1 VLVLKVI
8 LLYIISK
15 KSKKMTN
22 FNKRMQHFI
31 LIICLFLYATIS
43 LFAQQNSGK
52 IKGTITTSDGE
63 PAGAVNVIL
72 KNSKYGTMSSENG
85 GFEFNKV
92 KANTYSLQVSLTG
105 YQTIEKE
112 VIVTENETT
121 TLDLQ
126 LKVSNKELQEVVINN
141 NNRRT
146 SKKTDYVARM
156 PISNLEN
163 PQVYNVIHKELL
175 QEQIAV
181 DIRSAMQNSP
191 GVVPL
196 NYPSGGFAVIF
207 RGFTVGINSRNGME
221 TLSGRSSVGIANVE
235 RIEVIKGPSGTLFGS
250 SASSF
255 GGVVNLVTKK
265 PFETSATEVSY
276 TAGSFGLNRL
286 TADVNTPLN
295 KEKKVLFRVNMAVNK
310 EKSFLDYGYN
320 NTQSFTPSL
329 TFKASDKLTFNIDAE
344 LFNVKSTKP
353 LYPGASATSGIT
365 NPSDVKLDYKKSL
378 VHEDADAKS
387 SASKMFAQAEY
398 KISNN
403 WKSTTLFSYVGEDVE
418 YSYQVLPTWTSPTT
432 VSARATVFGPIS
444 SNYTNFQENIN
455 GEFKT
460 GFLKHKL
467 LAGINYRYYSDAFS
481 TTATSTAIRTIDV
494 TTNFAPIRKKE
505 IDALLATPIIRAG
518 REEFTASAYA
528 SDVISFA
535 DRLSVML
542 SLRIDNFDRKESSA
556 TNGTT
561 TTITPAYNQ
570 TSLSPKLGLVYQII
584 KDQVSVF
591 GNYLNGF
598 QNLAPVNQ
606 PNGDQLILDP
616 LYANQY
622 EGGIKAELFH
632 KKLSTTISY
641 YNITNDNAV
650 MRFTDLSY
658 EQGGKQVSKG
668 YDFELI
674 ANPIAGLDILAG
686 YSYNDNRIVK
696 SATVALEG
704 NKAADAPEKVWNF
717 WTSYKFQTVLKGLCF
732 GLGANYVDKSYMTT
746 TNTFYIPD
754 YTIYNATVFYEQSFW
769 RIGFKLNNITN
780 EKYWSTWG
788 APQAPTNFMA
798 NLTFKF

>member
-1 VLVLKVI
+1 MTYFNQRILQFI
-8 LLYIISK
+8 LL
-15 KSKKMTN
+15 T
-22 FNKRMQHFI
+22 
-31 LIICLFLYATIS
+31 CLFLFSTIS
-43 LFAQQNSGK
+43 LLAQQNLGK
-52 IKGTITTSDGE
+52 IKGIIITSDND
-63 PAGAVNVIL
+63 PAAGVNIIL
-72 KNSKYGTMSSENG
+72 KNSKYSTTSNDDGS
-85 GFEFNKV
+85 FEFNRI
-92 KANTYSLQVSLTG
+92 KANTYTLQVSLAG
-105 YQTIEKE
+105 HETIEKQ
-112 VIVTENETT
+112 VTVTENKTT
-121 TLDLQ
+121 ILDLQ
-126 LKVSNKELQEVVINN
+126 LEVSNNDLKEVVINN
-141 NNRRT
+141 RKSIL

-163 PQVYNVIHKELL
+163 PQVYSVIHKELL

-181 DIRSAMQNSP
+181 DIKSAMQNSP

-265 PFETSATEVSY
+265 PFETTATEIAY

-295 KEKKVLFRVNMAVNK
+295 KDKTVLFRVNFAINN
-310 EKSFLDYGYN
+310 EKSFLDYGFN
-320 NTQSFTPSL
+320 KTLSVTPSL
-329 TFKASDKLTFNIDAE
+329 TFKANEKLTFNIDAE

-353 LYPGASATSGIT
+353 LYPAVSATSGVT
-365 NPSDVKLDYKKSL
+365 NPSDIKLDYKKSL
-378 VHEDADAKS
+378 VHDDADAKS
-387 SASKMFAQAEY
+387 SASKVFTQAEY
-398 KISNN
+398 QLSEN

-418 YSYQVLPTWTSPTT
+418 YSYQVLPTWTSPTQ
-432 VSARATVFGPIS
+432 VSNRATLFGPIS
-444 SNYTNFQENIN
+444 SNYTNIQENIN
-455 GEFKT
+455 GEFST

-467 LAGINYRYYSDAFS
+467 LAGVNYRYYSDTFS
-481 TTATSTAIRTIDV
+481 TTPTTGVIKTIDV
-494 TTNFAPIRKKE
+494 TKDFTPIRKKE
-505 IDALLATPIIRAG
+505 IDALLGTPVIRAA
-518 REEFTASAYA
+518 REEYTASAYA

-535 DRLSVML
+535 DRLSLML
-542 SLRIDNFDRKESSA
+542 SLRIDNFDRKETAA

-570 TSLSPKLGLVYQII
+570 TSLSPKLGIVYQLI
-584 KDQVSVF
+584 KNQVSIF

-622 EGGIKAELFH
+622 EGGIKAELFN

-658 EQGGKQVSKG
+658 QQGGKQVSKG
-668 YDFELI
+668 YDFEL
-674 ANPIAGLDILAG
+674 AADPISGLNVIAG

-696 SATVALEG
+696 SATPALEG
-704 NKAADAPEKVWNF
+704 NKAADAPENVWNF
-717 WTSYKFQTVLKGLCF
+717 WASYKSQNFLKGLGF
-732 GLGANYVDKSYMTT
+732 GFGANYVDKSFMST
-746 TNTFYIPD
+746 TNTFYIPS
-754 YTIYNATVFYEQSFW
+754 YTIFNSTVFYEQPTW
-769 RIGFKLNNITN
+769 RVGLKINNITN

-788 APQAPTNFMA
+788 APQASTTVLA
-798 NLTFKF
+798 NLTFRF

>member
-1 VLVLKVI
+1 MKSKI
-8 LLYIISK
+8 LLSK
-15 KSKKMTN
+15 Y
-22 FNKRMQHFI
+22 
-31 LIICLFLYATIS
+31 FLLLVITFFGITA
-43 LFAQQNSGK
+43 FAQQNNGK
-52 IKGTITTSDGE
+52 IKGTIITSDNE
-63 PAGAVNVIL
+63 PAAGVNIIL
-72 KNSKYGTMSSENG
+72 KDSKHSTITNDDGS
-85 GFEFNKV
+85 FEFNRI
-92 KANTYSLQVSLTG
+92 KANTYTLQVSLAG
-105 YQTIEKE
+105 HETIEKQ
-112 VIVTENETT
+112 VAVTENKTT
-121 TLDLQ
+121 ILDLQ
-126 LKVSNKELQEVVINN
+126 LEVSNNDLKEVVINN
-141 NNRRT
+141 RKSIL

-181 DIRSAMQNSP
+181 DIRGAMQNSP

-207 RGFTVGINSRNGME
+207 RGFTIGINSRNGME

-265 PFETSATEVSY
+265 PFETTATEIAY
-276 TAGSFGLNRL
+276 TAGTFGLNRI

-295 KEKKVLFRVNMAVNK
+295 KDKTVLFRVNLAANN
-310 EKSFLDYGYN
+310 EKSFLDYGYSK
-320 NTQSFTPSL
+320 TLSVTPSL
-329 TFKASDKLTFNIDAE
+329 TFKANEKLTFNIDAE

-353 LYPGASATSGIT
+353 LYPSVSATSGVT
-365 NPSDVKLDYKKSL
+365 NPSDIKLDYKKSL
-378 VHEDADAKS
+378 VHDDADAKS
-387 SASKMFAQAEY
+387 SASKFFTQAEY
-398 KISNN
+398 QLSDN

-418 YSYQVLPTWTSPTT
+418 YSYQVLPTWTSPTQ
-432 VSARATVFGPIS
+432 VSNRATLFGPIS
-444 SNYTNFQENIN
+444 SNYTNIQENIN
-455 GEFKT
+455 GEFST

-467 LAGINYRYYSDAFS
+467 LAGVNYRYYSDTFS
-481 TTATSTAIRTIDV
+481 TTPTTGVIKTIDV
-494 TTNFAPIRKKE
+494 TADFTPIRKKE
-505 IDALLATPIIRAG
+505 IDALLGTPVIRAA
-518 REEFTASAYA
+518 REEYTASAYA

-535 DRLSVML
+535 DRLSLML
-542 SLRIDNFDRKESSA
+542 SLRIDNFDRKETAA

-570 TSLSPKLGLVYQII
+570 TSLSPKLGIVYQLI
-584 KDQVSVF
+584 KNQVSIF

-606 PNGDQLILDP
+606 PNGEQLILDP

-622 EGGIKAELFH
+622 EGGIKAELFN

-650 MRFTDLSY
+650 MRFADLSY

-668 YDFELI
+668 YDFEL
-674 ANPIAGLDILAG
+674 AADPIAGLNVIAG

-696 SATVALEG
+696 SATPALEG
-704 NKAADAPEKVWNF
+704 NKAADAPENVWNF
-717 WTSYKFQTVLKGLCF
+717 WASYKSQTFLKGLGIGF
-732 GLGANYVDKSYMTT
+732 GANYVDKSFMAT
-746 TNTFYIPD
+746 TNTFYIPS
-754 YTIYNATVFYEQSFW
+754 YTIFNSTVFYEQPTW
-769 RIGFKLNNITN
+769 RVGLKINNITN

-788 APQAPTNFMA
+788 APQAPTTVLA
-798 NLTFKF
+798 NLIFRF

>member
-1 VLVLKVI
+1 MKSKI
-8 LLYIISK
+8 LLPKY
-15 KSKKMTN
+15 
-22 FNKRMQHFI
+22 FI
-31 LIICLFLYATIS
+31 LLVIAFFGITA
-43 LFAQQNSGK
+43 FAQQNQGK
-52 IKGTITTSDGE
+52 IKGTIITSDNE
-63 PAGAVNVIL
+63 PAAGVNIIL
-72 KNSKYGTMSSENG
+72 KDSKYSTITNDDGS
-85 GFEFNKV
+85 FEFNRI
-92 KANTYSLQVSLTG
+92 KANTYTLQVSLTG
-105 YQTIEKE
+105 QETIENQ
-112 VIVTENETT
+112 VTVTENKTT

-126 LKVSNKELQEVVINN
+126 LKVSNNDLKEVVINN
-141 NNRRT
+141 RKSIL
-146 SKKTDYVARM
+146 SKKTNYVARM

-181 DIRSAMQNSP
+181 DIKSAMQNSP

-265 PFETSATEVSY
+265 PFETTATEIAY

-295 KEKKVLFRVNMAVNK
+295 KDKTVLFRINLAVNN
-310 EKSFLDYGYN
+310 EKSFLDYGFN
-320 NTQSFTPSL
+320 KTLSITPCL
-329 TFKASDKLTFNIDAE
+329 TFKANEKLTFNIDAE
-344 LFNVKSTKP
+344 HFNVKSTKP
-353 LYPGASATSGIT
+353 LYPSASATSGIT

-378 VHEDADAKS
+378 VHDDADAKS
-387 SASKMFAQAEY
+387 SASKFFTQAEY
-398 KISNN
+398 QLSDN

-432 VSARATVFGPIS
+432 LTTRATVFEPIS
-444 SNYTNFQENIN
+444 SNYTNIQENIN
-455 GEFKT
+455 GEFST

-467 LAGINYRYYSDAFS
+467 LGGVNYRYYSDTFS
-481 TTATSTAIRTIDV
+481 TTPTTGVIKTIDV
-494 TTNFAPIRKKE
+494 TKDFTPIRKKE
-505 IDALLATPIIRAG
+505 IDALLGAPVIRAA
-518 REEFTASAYA
+518 REEYTASAYA

-535 DRLSVML
+535 DRLSLML
-542 SLRIDNFDRKESSA
+542 SLRIDNFDRKETSA

-570 TSLSPKLGLVYQII
+570 TSLSPKLGIVYQLI
-584 KDQVSVF
+584 KNQVSLF

-606 PNGDQLILDP
+606 PNGEQLILDP

-622 EGGIKAELFH
+622 EGGIKAELFN

-641 YNITNDNAV
+641 YNITNDNAL
-650 MRFTDLSY
+650 MRFADLSY

-668 YDFELI
+668 YDFELT
-674 ANPIAGLDILAG
+674 ADPIAGLNVIAG

-696 SATVALEG
+696 SATPALEG
-704 NKAADAPEKVWNF
+704 KKAADAPENVWNF
-717 WTSYKFQTVLKGLCF
+717 WVSYKLQNILKGL
-732 GLGANYVDKSYMTT
+732 GLGFGGNYVDESFMTT
-746 TNTFYIPD
+746 TNTFYIPS
-754 YTIYNATVFYEQSFW
+754 YTIFNSTVFYEQPTW
-769 RIGFKLNNITN
+769 RVGLKINNITN

-788 APQAPTNFMA
+788 APQAPTTVLA
-798 NLTFKF
+798 NLTLRF